1 MLSYISAKEAAEK
14 WNISQEVQD
23 MLSYISAKEAAEKWN
38 ISQRR
43 VAILCSE
50 ARISGAMM
58 VGNMWIIPANAEK
71 PIDKRTVRYEKTHK
85 VELKP
90 FVKWV
95 GGKGQLIEEIE
106 KMLPSDG
113 EKVLTKYAEP
123 MVGGGALLFNV
134 LSRYQFDEL
143 YISDINPELINA
155 YIAIKQNV
163 EALIKRLNEM
173 QMTFLPLDEN
183 GRKYYYYNVRDKFNT
198 VKLSDSTSTE
208 KAAYFIFLNKTCF
221 NGLYRVNRKGLFN
234 VPMGSYKNPTIC
246 DADNLRNI
254 HEALQNVTI
263 VCGDYS
269 QSQSF
274 IDSETF
280 VYLDPPYRPISE
292 TSAFTSYNSDA
303 FDDNEQI
310 RLAKFIDEINA
321 AGAKIVLSNSDP
333 KNVNEEDNFFDNL
346 YKNYKINRVEASR
359 AINSKGDKRGKI
371 NELLICN

>member
-1 MLSYISAKEAAEK
+1 
-14 WNISQEVQD
+14 

-134 LSRYQFDEL
+134 LLRYQFDEL

-198 VKLSDSTSTE
+198 VKLSDSTSAE

>member
-1 MLSYISAKEAAEK
+1 
-14 WNISQEVQD
+14 
-23 MLSYISAKEAAEKWN
+23 
-38 ISQRR
+38 
-43 VAILCSE
+43 
-50 ARISGAMM
+50 MM

-173 QMTFLPLDEN
+173 QMTFLSLDEN

-198 VKLSDSTSTE
+198 VKLSDSTSAE

>member
-1 MLSYISAKEAAEK
+1 
-14 WNISQEVQD
+14 

-50 ARISGAMM
+50 DRIVGAMM
-58 VGNMWIIPANAEK
+58 VGNMWIIPADAEK

-95 GGKGQLIEEIE
+95 GGKGQLIAEIE
-106 KMLPSDG
+106 KLFPADG
-113 EKVLTKYAEP
+113 KKVLSKYAEP
-123 MVGGGALLFNV
+123 MVGGGALFFSV
-134 LSRYQFDEL
+134 LSRYKFEEL

-155 YIAIKQNV
+155 YIAIKQDV
-163 EALIKRLNEM
+163 EALLERLNEM
-173 QMTFLPLDEN
+173 QMTFLTLDEN

-198 VKLSDSTSTE
+198 EKLNDSTSTE

-221 NGLYRVNRKGLFN
+221 NGLYRVNRKGQFN

-246 DADNLRNI
+246 DEENLRNI
-254 HEALQNVTI
+254 HSALQNVTI
-263 VCGDYS
+263 VCGDYTLS
-269 QSQSF
+269 KSF
-274 IDSETF
+274 VDNNTF
-280 VYLDPPYRPISE
+280 VYLDPPYRPISK
-292 TSAFTSYNSDA
+292 TSMFTSYNVDA
-303 FDDNEQI
+303 FDDNEQM
-310 RLAKFIDEINA
+310 RLAKFIDELNA

-333 KNVNEEDNFFDNL
+333 KNINPADNFFDDL

-359 AINSKGDKRGKI
+359 FINSKGDKRGKI
-371 NELLICN
+371 SELLICN

>member
-1 MLSYISAKEAAEK
+1 
-14 WNISQEVQD
+14 

-50 ARISGAMM
+50 DRISGAMM

-71 PIDKRTVRYEKTHK
+71 PIDKRTVCYEKPYN

-155 YIAIKQNV
+155 YMAIKRDV
-163 EALIKRLNEM
+163 ETLIKQLSEM
-173 QMTFLPLDEN
+173 QMAFLPLDEN
-183 GRKYYYYNVRDKFNT
+183 GRKYYYYNVRDRFNT
-198 VKLSDSTSTE
+198 VTLSNESSIE

-234 VPMGSYKNPTIC
+234 VPMGAYKNPTIC
-246 DADNLRNI
+246 DAKNLRNI
-254 HEALQNVTI
+254 HAALQNVTI
-263 VCGDYS
+263 VCGDYTLS
-269 QSQSF
+269 KSF
-274 IDSETF
+274 IDNKTF

-292 TSAFTSYNSDA
+292 TSAFTSYSSDA
-303 FDDNEQI
+303 FDDNQQI
-310 RLAKFIDEINA
+310 RLAKFIDEINE

-333 KNVNEEDNFFDNL
+333 KNVNPNDNFFDDL
-346 YKNYKINRVEASR
+346 YKSYQIHRVSATR
-359 AINSKGDKRGKI
+359 MINSNADKRGKI

>member
-1 MLSYISAKEAAEK
+1 
-14 WNISQEVQD
+14 

-50 ARISGAMM
+50 ERISGAMM

-95 GGKGQLIEEIE
+95 DGKGQLIEEIE

-123 MVGGGALLFNV
+123 MVGGGALLFNI

-143 YISDINPELINA
+143 YISDINSELINA
-155 YIAIKQNV
+155 YIAIKQDV
-163 EALIKRLNEM
+163 EALIERLNEM
-173 QMTFLPLDEN
+173 QMTFLPIDEN
-183 GRKYYYYNVRDKFNT
+183 GRKYYYYNVRYKFNT
-198 VKLSDSTSTE
+198 VKLSDSTSIE

-246 DADNLRNI
+246 DVENLRNI
-254 HEALQNVTI
+254 HEALQNVNI

-269 QSQSF
+269 LSKSF
-274 IDSETF
+274 IDKNTF
-280 VYLDPPYRPISE
+280 VFLDPPYRPISE

-303 FDDNEQI
+303 FDDDEQI

-321 AGAKIVLSNSDP
+321 TGAKIVLSNSDP
-333 KNVNEEDNFFDNL
+333 KNVNPEDNFFDDL
-346 YKNYKINRVEASR
+346 YKKYKIEQ
-359 AINSKGDKRGKI
+359 ISKNTRLVT
-371 NELLICN
+371 NL

>member
-1 MLSYISAKEAAEK
+1 
-14 WNISQEVQD
+14 

-43 VAILCSE
+43 VSVLCSE
-50 ARISGAMM
+50 NRINGAIM

-71 PIDKRTVRYEKTHK
+71 PVDKRTVRYEKTHK
-85 VELKP
+85 IEFKP

-95 GGKGQLIEEIE
+95 GGKGQLIDEIE
-106 KMLPSDG
+106 KMLPTAS

-123 MVGGGALLFNV
+123 MVGGGALFFNV
-134 LSRYQFDEL
+134 LSKYKFEEF
-143 YISDINPELINA
+143 YISDINSELINA
-155 YIAIKQNV
+155 YVVIKQDV
-163 EALIKRLNEM
+163 EKLIELLNEM
-173 QMTFLPLDEN
+173 QMTFLPLDDN
-183 GRKYYYYNVRDKFNT
+183 GRKYYYYNIRDKFNFT
-198 VKLSDSTSTE
+198 KLGNNTSVE
-208 KAAYFIFLNKTCF
+208 KAAYFIFLNRTCF

-234 VPMGSYKNPTIC
+234 VPMGSYKNPNIC
-246 DADNLRNI
+246 DNENLRNI
-254 HEALQNVTI
+254 HKALHNVNI
-263 VCGDYS
+263 VCGDYTLS
-269 QSQSF
+269 KSF
-274 IDSETF
+274 IDSKTF

-303 FDDNEQI
+303 FDDSEQI

>member
-1 MLSYISAKEAAEK
+1 
-14 WNISQEVQD
+14 

-50 ARISGAMM
+50 ERISGAMM

-71 PIDKRTVRYEKTHK
+71 PIDKRTVRYEKPHK

-198 VKLSDSTSTE
+198 VKLSDSTSAE